1 MSNPSFSFGRRTMLA
16 AMGAAAAAAGAP
28 FSVFAQSDRPI
39 TLILPVG
46 VGSGV
51 DTITRAGLD
60 ALSAQLGRPV
70 VVDNKP
76 GAGGIIG
83 TSAIVQAKP
92 DGNTYGMVSN
102 NHVVFPSVY
111 KSVPFDPLADITPVS
126 VVGSTPFLLVA
137 NPSKVKARNVQE
149 LIAEMK
155 AKPEEYTY
163 ASSGNGTI
171 LHLAVEMFVHQA
183 GVKGRHIPYRGVG
196 PMINDLI
203 GGQVDIGVLALPAVR
218 AQVESGA
225 LRALGACGNH
235 RMPLMPDLPTLAE
248 QGLSDYEC
256 SGWFAAVAP
265 AGLPPA
271 DVQRMYEALKV
282 AFNAPQV
289 QERMQ
294 AQGNTIINMDPA
306 KTSAFFTSEMAKY
319 AAIVKASGLEPV

>member
-1 MSNPSFSFGRRTMLA
+1 MSNHSFSVGRRQVLA
-16 AMGAAAAAAGAP
+16 ALGATALAMPFAGL
-28 FSVFAQSDRPI
+28 AQSDRPI
-39 TLILPVG
+39 TFVLPVG

-60 ALSAQLGRPV
+60 ALSAALGRPV

-83 TSAIVQAKP
+83 TSSIVQAKP
-92 DGNTYGMVSN
+92 DGSTYGMVSN

-111 KSVPFDPLADITPVS
+111 KSVPFDPIADITPVS

-137 NPSKVKARNVQE
+137 NPSRVKARTVQE
-149 LIAEMK
+149 LIEEMQ
-155 AKPEEYTY
+155 ARPDEYTY

-196 PMINDLI
+196 PMMNDLI

-225 LRALGACGNH
+225 LRALGACGDH
-235 RMPLMPDLPTLAE
+235 RMPLLPELPTLAE
-248 QGLSDYEC
+248 QGLSNYEC

-265 AGLPPA
+265 ANLPEA
-271 DVQRMYEALKV
+271 DVQRMYQALKE
-282 AFNAPQV
+282 AFNAPEV
-289 QERMQ
+289 QKRMQ
-294 AQGNTIINMDPA
+294 AQGNTIFAMDPA
-306 KTSAFFTSEMAKY
+306 KTAAFFKSEMAKY
-319 AAIVKASGLEPV
+319 AQIVKASGLEPV

>member
-1 MSNPSFSFGRRTMLA
+1 MSNHSFSVGRRQVLA
-16 AMGAAAAAAGAP
+16 ALGATALAMPFAGL
-28 FSVFAQSDRPI
+28 AQSDRPI
-39 TLILPVG
+39 TFILPVG

-60 ALSAQLGRPV
+60 ALSAALGRPV

-83 TSAIVQAKP
+83 TSSIVQAKP
-92 DGNTYGMVSN
+92 DGSTYGMVSN

-111 KSVPFDPLADITPVS
+111 KSVPFDPIADITPVS

-137 NPSKVKARNVQE
+137 NPSRVKARTVQE
-149 LIAEMK
+149 LIQEMQ
-155 AKPEEYTY
+155 ARPDEYTY

-196 PMINDLI
+196 PMMNDLI

-225 LRALGACGNH
+225 LRALGACGDH
-235 RMPLMPDLPTLAE
+235 RMPLLPELATLAE
-248 QGLSDYEC
+248 QGLSNYEC

-265 AGLPPA
+265 ANLPEA
-271 DVQRMYEALKV
+271 DVQRMYQALKE
-282 AFNAPQV
+282 AFNAPEV
-289 QERMQ
+289 QKRMQ
-294 AQGNTIINMDPA
+294 AQGNTIFAMDPA
-306 KTSAFFTSEMAKY
+306 KTAAFFKSEMAKY
-319 AAIVKASGLEPV
+319 AQIVKASGLEPV

>member
-1 MSNPSFSFGRRTMLA
+1 MSNHSFSTGRRTVLA
-16 AMGAAAAAAGAP
+16 AMGAAAMAAP
-28 FSVFAQSDRPI
+28 FAAFGQSDRPI

-60 ALSAQLGRPV
+60 ALSARLGRPV

-111 KSVPFDPLADITPVS
+111 KSVPFDPIADITPVS
-126 VVGSTPFLLVA
+126 VVGSTPFLLVV
-137 NPSKVKARNVQE
+137 NPSRVKARTIPE

-155 AKPEEYTY
+155 ARPDDYTY

-171 LHLAVEMFVHQA
+171 LHLAVEMFVYQA

-196 PMINDLI
+196 PMMNDLI

-225 LRALGACGNH
+225 LRALGACGDH

-248 QGLSDYEC
+248 QGLPNYEC
-256 SGWFAAVAP
+256 SGWFAAIAP
-265 AGLPPA
+265 AHMPAA
-271 DVQRMYEALKV
+271 DVQTMYEALKV
-282 AFNAPQV
+282 AFNDAEV
-289 QERMQ
+289 QKRMQ

-306 KTSAFFTSEMAKY
+306 KTDAFFKSEMAKY